1 MREHG
6 TRARYCAGCRCQE
19 CRRANREYNRANYR
33 QRSLKLGRSPRVARH
48 GTSSKYAAGCRC
60 RPCIDG
66 RNRARNENR
75 WRKGEVSP
83 RLDAKASRELVA
95 CMMAFGLT
103 RKRLSV
109 ALNVAYRTVQLKRPT
124 IIKRTAERIERL
136 HWGLFVRHGP
146 FRRHCQCEWTVEV
159 RDFMEAA

>member
-6 TRARYCAGCRCQE
+6 TRARYRAGCRCE
-19 CRRANREYNRANYR
+19 DCRRANREYNREWHR
-33 QRSLKLGRSPRVARH
+33 ERSLKLGKKRRVAKH
-48 GTSSKYAAGCRC
+48 GTESKYMAGCRC

-66 RNRARNENR
+66 RNRARNER
-75 WRKGEVSP
+75 SYRKGEASP
-83 RLDAKASRELVA
+83 RVDAAVSRELVA

-103 RKRLSV
+103 RPRLSV
-109 ALNVAYRTVQLKRPT
+109 ALNVAYRTLQFKRPT
-124 IIKRTAERIERL
+124 IIRRTADRIEGL
-136 HWGLFVRHGP
+136 HWGLFMRHGP